1 METKRAFVERASA
14 PFEILETLALEG
26 GAYRHM
32 AEHLARMRAS
42 AAHFGYPFDDAA
54 VHGCLHALAEAH
66 PGGPWRVRLLLV
78 ARGVPRAEAF
88 ALAATLQPVRLAL
101 AARPLAQAHS
111 EWVRHKTTRRA
122 HYAAFAPAAGS
133 GVFDTILH
141 NAVGEIT
148 ETTFGNI
155 AALLDGRW
163 ITPPLACGLLPG
175 VGRAVALRTGRVQ
188 EGLLRLQD
196 VPRVQQ
202 WAFVNSLRGWLE
214 AQLV

>member
-1 METKRAFVERASA
+1 MKTDTPQTIYLKDYTPPAYFIDTVDLDFSIESA
-14 PFEILETLALEG
+14 GTVVTATLA
-26 GAYRHM
+26 
-32 AEHLARMRAS
+32 MRRN
-42 AAHFGYPFDDAA
+42 P
-54 VHGCLHALAEAH
+54 
-66 PGGPWRVRLLLV
+66 
-78 ARGVPRAEAF
+78 
-88 ALAATLQPVRLAL
+88 ALAAQ
-101 AARPLAQAHS
+101 PLAQAHS

-141 NAVGEIT
+141 NAAGEIT

-155 AALLDGRW
+155 AVLLDGRW

-175 VGRAVALRTGRVQ
+175 VGRAVALRAGRVQ